1 MGDRLSPVRR
11 IAVVRPNSTRPALR
25 GWRPMS
31 GRRPGIALPN
41 GATRVGGA
49 RTGLPTPPPPPPAQT
64 RVQRTLTITP
74 GVQHATPA
82 DHRGPGHTRRGP
94 DLSGCLA
101 PLLWLVLAAVGLF
114 GLAALAG
121 SLDDGSNQGSR
132 SGATTQEAAGAP
144 AGAMP
149 NDALAPISLPGPIG
163 NTARV
168 RPLQVE
174 VLVAPG
180 VLADPESAAVLRD
193 ELPVFVDYVARH
205 GIPGDGVAIG
215 HGTPL
220 RVTTQ
225 RVALGAAAAS
235 PTAITEPPSTAVAR
249 AVSDLAPFSED
260 DKAVIV
266 LTTSDV
272 SWNGTLPS
280 APAPDL
286 TLTPAE
292 RPAALRG
299 FVVNLRV
306 GTGLAPRLPDGPH
319 PSPQT
324 ITTDPTQ
331 RGALAEALAR
341 AWVDA
346 YGGGW
351 PT

>member
-1 MGDRLSPVRR
+1 M
-11 IAVVRPNSTRPALR
+11 
-25 GWRPMS
+25 
-31 GRRPGIALPN
+31 
-41 GATRVGGA
+41 
-49 RTGLPTPPPPPPAQT
+49 
-64 RVQRTLTITP
+64 
-74 GVQHATPA
+74 
-82 DHRGPGHTRRGP
+82 
-94 DLSGCLA
+94 
-101 PLLWLVLAAVGLF
+101 PLLWLVVAAVGLF
-114 GLAALAG
+114 GVGALAG
-121 SLDDGSNQGSR
+121 SLDNGSDQGNDRGS
-132 SGATTQEAAGAP
+132 TMQEAGAP
-144 AGAMP
+144 TGAVP
-149 NDALAPISLPGPIG
+149 NEALAPISLPGPIG

-174 VLVAPG
+174 VLIAPE
-180 VLADPESAAVLRD
+180 VLADPASAAVLRD
-193 ELPVFVDYVARH
+193 ELPVFVDYVARY

-225 RVALGAAAAS
+225 RAALDAAAAS
-235 PTAITEPPSTAVAR
+235 PTASTEPPWTATAR

-266 LTTSDV
+266 VATSSA
-272 SWNGTLPS
+272 SWSSALPS

-299 FVVNLRV
+299 FVVNLRS
-306 GTGLAPRLPDGPH
+306 GTGMAPRLPDGPH

-324 ITTDPTQ
+324 MTTDHTQ
-331 RGALAEALAR
+331 RGALAEALGR

-351 PT
+351 HS